1 MLTRPLGYLKVGSIK
16 IGRRHRRDLGDV
28 TSLTKSI
35 AELGLLHPV
44 VVTPQKRLVAGRRRL
59 EAVRRLGWKEVPVRV
74 IDLDHIIQGELAEN
88 SIRRNFTPS
97 ETVAIANA
105 LESILAT
112 PVGRPRKE
120 NAGKLPGYCSG
131 RHARQGGS
139 ILWGIGSNPGEG
151 ASRR

>member
-105 LESILAT
+105 LEAVLAT
-112 PVGRPRKE
+112 PVGGPRKKMPV
-120 NAGKLPGYCSG
+120 NYRDIARGDTRDKVAAYCG
-131 RHARQGGS
+131 R
-139 ILWGIGSNPGEG
+139 IGSNLGEG
-151 ASRR
+151 TSHC